1 MKNDVKSEDIIKIM
15 GFTPKTA
22 ASIVSKMGY
31 SLRRNIDSKRL
42 AKPIK
47 HFIIQA
53 DDTEE
58 ELIKK
63 QEAHQRN
70 SCNRKKV
77 AISLDE
83 RRLLSA
89 LTRRRTE
96 VIYG

>member
-1 MKNDVKSEDIIKIM
+1 M

-22 ASIVSKMGY
+22 ACIVSKMGY

-47 HFIIQA
+47 HFVIQA

-63 QEAHQRN
+63 QEAHKKN
-70 SCNRKKV
+70 FFNRKKV
-77 AISLDE
+77 AISHDV
-83 RRLLSA
+83 RRLLYA

-96 VIYG
+96 VTYG